1 LFQITNLF
9 FLPAFLQL
17 LPDTPYWSAS
27 SVQFLKNLVDLGLL
41 FGSFTPLLIGI
52 LDEDAFTES

>member
-1 LFQITNLF
+1 V
-9 FLPAFLQL
+9 PAFLQL
-17 LPDTPYWSAS
+17 LPDTPYWSVS

-52 LDEDAFTES
+52 LDEDAFTEG